1 MPKRGSPLRSSILLA
16 LVLSGPAIAA
26 DRPGVGRLDEIEGQ
40 MVGHV
45 REHFAELDRLLG
57 GQPRLSGKAEFSGGR
72 ILVSE
77 AVLTG
82 ASGRMTAA
90 GAREADGA
98 LKFKLDWTAEGPFR
112 AGPVE
117 ITGKAKGSGAITG
130 TLQAPRADLIADI
143 DAAAGWEDGWQVFD
157 DANRDGKCQTGT
169 SGGVCEAGGEAVLV
183 SRPAL
188 NTTVKVCS
196 ADATFTVLTFGA
208 DGTVRAYDGDPPPLG
223 AIPRITVSSTFD
235 SPGVP
240 ARQLEFSPS
249 GRVTVVST
257 GVAACP

>member
-1 MPKRGSPLRSSILLA
+1 MVVFGKPRLNGGFSLLELLVVIAILGILMKIAWLPFREMMANQRLRSVTSDLVADLA
-16 LVLSGPAIAA
+16 LARVEAIK
-26 DRPGVGRLDEIEGQ
+26 RSSRVGV
-40 MVGHV
+40 
-45 REHFAELDRLLG
+45 
-57 GQPRLSGKAEFSGGR
+57 
-72 ILVSE
+72 
-77 AVLTG
+77 
-82 ASGRMTAA
+82 
-90 GAREADGA
+90 AR
-98 LKFKLDWTAEGPFR
+98 T
-112 AGPVE
+112 
-117 ITGKAKGSGAITG
+117 
-130 TLQAPRADLIADI
+130 
-143 DAAAGWEDGWQVFD
+143 AAAGWEDGWQVFD

-169 SGGVCEAGGEAVLV
+169 SGGVCDAAGGEAVLV